1 MALPLKITVLA
12 AFMLLGA
19 CRSDPISFHTLTPVQ
34 LRQTRAGRADPD

>member
-34 LRQTRAGRADPD
+34 PGSSRATSAYPD